1 MEEKKTTCQAVIEGM
16 NGEYFS
22 SPIFEDETTEREK
35 EILKSA
41 HCKAVGWIT
50 EHLRKEEFN
59 STKYAAIITRSY
71 EGGLIQSEFKMYY
84 YEW

>member
-1 MEEKKTTCQAVIEGM
+1 MEEKITCQAVIEGM

-22 SPIFEDETTEREK
+22 SPIFEDEGGAGEN

-41 HCKAVGWIT
+41 HSKAVGWIT
-50 EHLRKEEFN
+50 EHLRRSEFD
-59 STKYAAIITRSY
+59 STKYAAIITRNY
-71 EGGLIQSEFKMYY
+71 EGGLIQSESKYDY